1 MIGGNTMA
9 VFQVYDAGEK
19 NAQGI
24 REGQWVDVA
33 SAKGWLDYS
42 SGDSKY
48 TPYNAKIQQSTHL
61 FLCDFQS
68 FRELSGKWVWD
79 AFSFINGKISS
90 VELDATVDA
99 TSENA
104 RMVIEGVV
112 YDIMV
117 IDDPM
122 NLHQHLEIYLKHT
135 GGQSV

>member
-1 MIGGNTMA
+1 MA
-9 VFQVYDAGEK
+9 VVQVYDAGEK
-19 NAQGI
+19 NAKGI
-24 REGQWVDVA
+24 RQGQWVDVA
-33 SAKGWLDYS
+33 SLKGWLDFS

-61 FLCDFQS
+61 FICDFKS
-68 FRELSGKWVWD
+68 FKGLSAKRVWD
-79 AFSFINGKISS
+79 SFAFAHSSISS

-135 GGQSV
+135 GGQN

>member
-1 MIGGNTMA
+1 MA
-9 VFQVYDAGEK
+9 VVQVYDAGEK
-19 NAQGI
+19 NAKGI
-24 REGQWVDVA
+24 RQGQWVDVA
-33 SAKGWLDYS
+33 SLKGWLDFS

-61 FLCDFQS
+61 FICDFKS
-68 FRELSGKWVWD
+68 FKGLSGKWVWD
-79 AFSFINGKISS
+79 SFAFAHSSISS
-90 VELDATVDA
+90 VALDATVDA

-135 GGQSV
+135 GGQK

>member
-1 MIGGNTMA
+1 MIGGNTISKI
-9 VFQVYDAGEK
+9 QIYDSGQK
-19 NAQGI
+19 NEQGI

-33 SAKGWLDYS
+33 AAKGWLDYL

-48 TPYNAKIQQSTHL
+48 TIYNSKVQQSTHL

-68 FRELSGKWVWD
+68 FKGLSGKWVWD
-79 AFSFINGKISS
+79 AFSFVNGIIST
-90 VELDATVDA
+90 VELDETVDV

-104 RMVIEGVV
+104 RIVIDGIS

-122 NLHQHLEIYLKHT
+122 NLHQHLEIYLKYT

>member
-9 VFQVYDAGEK
+9 VVQVYDAGEK
-19 NAQGI
+19 NAKGI
-24 REGQWVDVA
+24 RQGQWVDVA
-33 SAKGWLDYS
+33 SLKGWLDFS

-61 FLCDFQS
+61 FICDFKS
-68 FRELSGKWVWD
+68 FKGLFGKWVWD
-79 AFSFINGKISS
+79 SFAFAHSSISS

-135 GGQSV
+135 GGQN

>member
-9 VFQVYDAGEK
+9 VVQVYDAGEK
-19 NAQGI
+19 NAKGI
-24 REGQWVDVA
+24 RQGQWVDVA
-33 SAKGWLDYS
+33 SLKGWLDFS

-61 FLCDFQS
+61 FICDFKS
-68 FRELSGKWVWD
+68 FKGLSGKWVWD
-79 AFSFINGKISS
+79 SFAFAHSSISS
-90 VELDATVDA
+90 AALDATVDA

-135 GGQSV
+135 GGQNE